1 MLQQNCVNPVAVY
14 SQRCKSLGAA
24 GGLRAASVPAAG
36 GRAHG
41 GATRPLSSERV
52 PTSRRPLRRPAL
64 TAAGG
69 RVRNQQMLQ
78 MGTVFKP
85 GQVSSGEA
93 VVRLLPAPHGLR
105 VTVRGAPA
113 PTQKEP
119 PPPRPPPPAEFSV
132 SGAEKYA
139 PRARKTCSAREGK
152 KE

>member
-1 MLQQNCVNPVAVY
+1 MDCG
-14 SQRCKSLGAA
+14 SLCSS
-24 GGLRAASVPAAG
+24 GGRAG
-36 GRAHG
+36 GRT
-41 GATRPLSSERV
+41 GAPPGPLSSERA

-93 VVRLLPAPHGLR
+93 LVRLLPAPQELR
-105 VTVRGAPA
+105 VTVRGPPA
-113 PTQKEP
+113 PTRKEP

-139 PRARKTCSAREGK
+139 PRARKTCSARKGK